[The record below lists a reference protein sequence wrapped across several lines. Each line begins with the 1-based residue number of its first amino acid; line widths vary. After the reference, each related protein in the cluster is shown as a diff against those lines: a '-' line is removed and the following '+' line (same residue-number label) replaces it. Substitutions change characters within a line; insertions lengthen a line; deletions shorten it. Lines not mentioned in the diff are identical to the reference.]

1 MKGEIRLF
9 MNGEQIRYRTW
20 QKKSDRRQYIKEWKE
35 MISKSKHKF
44 DIQIKITDYGKDFDQ
59 NRN

>member
-1 MKGEIRLF
+1 

-20 QKKSDRRQYIKEWKE
+20 QKKSDRRQYIKEWQE